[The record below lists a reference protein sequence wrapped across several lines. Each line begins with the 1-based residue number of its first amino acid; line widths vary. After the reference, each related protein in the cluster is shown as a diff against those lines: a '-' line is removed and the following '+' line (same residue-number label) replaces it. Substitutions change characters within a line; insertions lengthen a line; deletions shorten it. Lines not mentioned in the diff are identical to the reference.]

1 MASRKTYLYGLGTGL
16 IAGALLLQLA
26 SIGESA
32 TGTLSEGE
40 LQAAAAA
47 SGYVL
52 KDSRVAWFN
61 ESEVEA
67 RVEAAV
73 AAALAEKP
81 AEASAPEAE
90 PAPTETTPPAAEAPA
105 EAAKIYAFTIAEG
118 TELTTVAK
126 LLYEL
131 GLIEDYN
138 GFLLEMDE
146 RGLAG
151 KIQAKHYRFDRVPT
165 LDELIAALITP

>member
-16 IAGALLLQLA
+16 IAGSLLLQLA
-26 SIGESA
+26 SIGQSA
-32 TGTLSEGE
+32 TSALSEAE

-47 SGYVL
+47 GGYVL
-52 KDSRVAWFN
+52 KDARMAWFN

-67 RVEAAV
+67 RVAEAVEEALTG
-73 AAALAEKP
+73 AAAGAGDEKP
-81 AEASAPEAE
+81 AEQPVEAL
-90 PAPTETTPPAAEAPA
+90 PV
-105 EAAKIYAFTIAEG
+105 AKIYAFTIAEG

-131 GLIEDYN
+131 GLVSDYN
-138 GFLLEMDE
+138 GFLIEMDE

-165 LDELIAALITP
+165 TDELIEALITP

>member
-32 TGTLSEGE
+32 SLTNEE
-40 LQAAAAA
+40 LEAAAAA
-47 SGYVL
+47 GGYVL
-52 KDSRVAWFN
+52 KDARVAWFN

-67 RVEAAV
+67 RVEEAV
-73 AAALAEKP
+73 AAALADKP
-81 AEASAPEAE
+81 TDEPAPEAK
-90 PAPTETTPPAAEAPA
+90 PAETTPPPAQAPA
-105 EAAKIYAFTIAEG
+105 EAAKVYAFTIAEG
-118 TELTTVAK
+118 TELKTVAK
-126 LLYEL
+126 LVYEL
-131 GLIEDYN
+131 GLVADYN
-138 GFLLEMDE
+138 EFLIEMDE

-165 LDELIAALITP
+165 LDELIVALTTP

>member
-1 MASRKTYLYGLGTGL
+1 MANRKTYLYGLGTGL

-52 KDSRVAWFN
+52 KDARVAWFN

-67 RVEAAV
+67 RVEEAV

-81 AEASAPEAE
+81 AEASDPEA
-90 PAPTETTPPAAEAPA
+90 APTGTTAPPAEAPA
-105 EAAKIYAFTIAEG
+105 EAAKVYAFTIAPG

>member
-16 IAGALLLQLA
+16 IAGSLLLQLA
-26 SIGESA
+26 SIGQSA
-32 TGTLSEGE
+32 TSALTEAE
-40 LQAAAAA
+40 LQAAATAG
-47 SGYVL
+47 GYVL
-52 KDSRVAWFN
+52 KDARMAWFN

-67 RVEAAV
+67 RVAEAVEKALEEAA
-73 AAALAEKP
+73 AGAGDEKTAEPAEQP
-81 AEASAPEAE
+81 AEAP
-90 PAPTETTPPAAEAPA
+90 PA

-131 GLIEDYN
+131 GLVSDYN
-138 GFLLEMDE
+138 GFLIEMDE

-165 LDELIAALITP
+165 MDELIEALITP